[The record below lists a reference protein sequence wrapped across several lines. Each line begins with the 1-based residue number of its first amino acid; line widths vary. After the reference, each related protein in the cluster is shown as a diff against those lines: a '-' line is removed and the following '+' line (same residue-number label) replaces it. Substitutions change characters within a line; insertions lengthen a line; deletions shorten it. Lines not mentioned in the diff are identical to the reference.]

1 MANVPKKVAV
11 IGLDCAL
18 PHLIEK
24 HIKEGHLPT
33 FKKLFEGGVITDNCL
48 VPTRP

>member
-1 MANVPKKVAV
+1 MSSTAKRVAV

-24 HIKEGHLPT
+24 HIAEGHLPT
-33 FKKLFEGGVITDNCL
+33 FKKLISEGLIADNPL
-48 VPTRP
+48 HH